1 MNIYDY
7 MDHYGIY
14 SFDEMPFNEVDGAI
28 LSFLSYADF
37 SNIVSS
43 RKVLLSDVGRIHL
56 GLHKKNEKNI
66 FTIKEANKLLK
77 YMKDTKR
84 YRNCSLFRYV
94 YKGSNDVQF
103 SVVSIEYQKNRVF
116 VSYEGT
122 DQLISG
128 WKENF
133 LLSYRFPTLSHRL
146 AIDYLNKYYTFGFKK
161 IIVGGHSKGGNL
173 ALVASMCCNSLVRRK
188 IQSVYNYDGPG
199 LLDKE
204 FRSKRFKRLLPKYH
218 HIIPNES
225 IVGIMLYSSK
235 DQVIHSLLS
244 GVIAHDISFWEVEK
258 DHFKKDKLSSF
269 SKELHSGLLS
279 YIDCHTQ
286 SELKMIIQNLDKVC
300 QKANVT
306 SLLEFKEDYH
316 KIIDF
321 IRACTS
327 LDMES
332 RNMIYD
338 LVNVFIRAIG
348 DSKHKDFMAFVK
360 KFKLDI

>member
-7 MDHYGIY
+7 MDQYGIY
-14 SFDEMPFNEVDGAI
+14 SFDEMPINEVDCAI
-28 LSFLSYADF
+28 FSFLSYVDF
-37 SNIVSS
+37 FHVVSNHKI
-43 RKVLLSDVGRIHL
+43 LLTDIGRIHFEL
-56 GLHKKNEKNI
+56 RNKTEY
-66 FTIKEANKLLK
+66 KLLE

-84 YRNCSLFRYV
+84 FRNCSLFRYV
-94 YKGSNDVQF
+94 YKGTNDLQF
-103 SVVSIEYQKNRVF
+103 SVISIEYQKNRVF
-116 VSYEGT
+116 VSFEGT
-122 DQLISG
+122 DHLISG
-128 WKENF
+128 WKENL
-133 LLSYRFPTLSHRL
+133 LLSYCFPTLSHKL
-146 AIDYLNKYYTFGFKK
+146 AIQYLNHYYTLGFKK

-173 ALVASMCCNSLVRRK
+173 ALVASMCCNPLVRRK
-188 IQSVYNYDGPG
+188 IQAVYNFDGPG
-199 LLDKE
+199 LLDTE
-204 FRSKRFKRLLPKYH
+204 FRSKKYKKILPKYH
-218 HIIPNES
+218 HIIPNDS
-225 IVGIMLYSSK
+225 MIGIMLYNSN
-235 DQVIHSLLS
+235 DQVVHSLLS

-258 DHFKKDKLSSF
+258 DHFKNDKLSTF
-269 SKELHSGLLS
+269 SKELHNGLLS

-286 SELKMIIQNLDKVC
+286 TELRTIVQNLDKVC

-306 SLLEFKEDYH
+306 SLLEFKEDTH

-332 RNMIYD
+332 RNMLYD